1 MISAVIS
8 PVIATP
14 PPLSPRLH
22 RGLRPSPTPRTSS
35 LTPVK
40 SYPLNLALESQPVEL
55 QASLSDHEHEFV
67 TGYVNVYQQHM
78 DRSVRPAVDTT
89 TSRYSFLKPHVPLL
103 ATHDSRL
110 TTEQVWDAVDTSRIP
125 ENLKDIST
133 TPSLNVKPKMEAHVF
148 CRAVRQHAQPAV
160 PGSGRAGRPRLEA
173 PSRSHTAG
181 PLGSRAEPRP
191 LGPRTAQP
199 SSLPEAPS
207 KWPIPLPFDLQVRPT
222 RSQAADDAPRGLPGA
237 LPHRAGQ

>member
-1 MISAVIS
+1 M
-8 PVIATP
+8 P
-14 PPLSPRLH
+14 PRLH

-103 ATHDSRL
+103 ATRYSRL
-110 TTEQVWDAVDTSRIP
+110 TT
-125 ENLKDIST
+125 
-133 TPSLNVKPKMEAHVF
+133 HY
-148 CRAVRQHAQPAV
+148 
-160 PGSGRAGRPRLEA
+160 RAGLGRSRHLADPRESQRHLDHAVAEREAENGGARLLQSREAACSNRRPGQRQGGPATARGALA
-173 PSRSHTAG
+173 LAHGGPSG
-181 PLGSRAEPRP
+181 LQSRATAAWAPHCTAVEPPGGTARI
-191 LGPRTAQP
+191 LGFAALAISVGGPR
-199 SSLPEAPS
+199 S
-207 KWPIPLPFDLQVRPT
+207 DR
-222 RSQAADDAPRGLPGA
+222 DGGLDGIGR
-237 LPHRAGQ
+237 HD

>member
-1 MISAVIS
+1 M
-8 PVIATP
+8 P
-14 PPLSPRLH
+14 PRLH

-103 ATHDSRL
+103 ATRYSRL
-110 TTEQVWDAVDTSRIP
+110 TT
-125 ENLKDIST
+125 
-133 TPSLNVKPKMEAHVF
+133 HY
-148 CRAVRQHAQPAV
+148 
-160 PGSGRAGRPRLEA
+160 RAGLGRSRHLADPRESQRHLDHAVAEREAENGGARLLQSREAACSTRRPGQRQGR
-173 PSRSHTAG
+173 PPTARGALALAHGG
-181 PLGSRAEPRP
+181 PLRSRAEPP
-191 LGPRTAQP
+191 APPPGPPQR
-199 SSLPEAPS
+199 SLAP
-207 KWPIPLPFDLQVRPT
+207 
-222 RSQAADDAPRGLPGA
+222 PRGAVTGRRPHCAWPPRWGPPGT
-237 LPHRAGQ
+237 GTSCS